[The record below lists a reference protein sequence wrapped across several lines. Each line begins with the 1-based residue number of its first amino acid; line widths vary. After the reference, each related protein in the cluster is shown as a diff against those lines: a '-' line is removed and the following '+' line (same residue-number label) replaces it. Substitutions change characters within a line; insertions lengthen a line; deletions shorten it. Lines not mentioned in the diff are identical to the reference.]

1 MTQAEFADFV
11 HRQTVETPVA
21 LVPGLRL
28 FLADNPLHI
37 FQATASLDC
46 EPPPWA
52 PYWAFAWPG
61 GQALAAYLLTHP
73 EVVEDRRIIDIGSGS
88 GISAIASLK
97 AGARSALAADVDPLA
112 EVVARRNAEANGVR
126 LDATTQDL
134 LGEELDAD
142 VILIGDL
149 VYEPELMARVTG
161 FLERARRRG
170 QTVLLADR
178 TTARRPPLPFELV
191 AEYDAPVTPWLE
203 EGHFERGR
211 VWRLKVGS

>member
-1 MTQAEFADFV
+1 MTQSTFADFV
-11 HRQTVETPVA
+11 RRQTVETPVA
-21 LVPGLRL
+21 LLPVLRL
-28 FLADNPLHI
+28 YLADNPLHI
-37 FQATASLDC
+37 FEATASLNC

-61 GQALAAYLLTHP
+61 GQALAAYLLANPTLVAGCS
-73 EVVEDRRIIDIGSGS
+73 VVDIGSGS
-88 GISAIASLK
+88 GISAIAALK

-112 EVVARRNAEANGVR
+112 EIAALRNAATNGVP
-126 LDATTQDL
+126 LDTTTQDL
-134 LGEELDAD
+134 LGEDVEAD

-161 FLERARRRG
+161 FLERACRRG

-211 VWRLKVGS
+211 VWRLKVGP